1 MFVLVKWFSGSSGY
15 SQPFTPVGLASISWL
30 DMGQK
35 LSELRVH
42 LLKLFF
48 DGRQIM
54 NQAVRRNRLLPWYI
68 GIAIVILGE
77 LYIGYEMFYVGCP
90 APVMLELAVLI
101 VIPIVYLTLMYLTF
115 VSQD

>member
-1 MFVLVKWFSGSSGY
+1 
-15 SQPFTPVGLASISWL
+15 
-30 DMGQK
+30 
-35 LSELRVH
+35 
-42 LLKLFF
+42 
-48 DGRQIM
+48 M

-77 LYIGYEMFYVGCP
+77 LYIAYEMFYVGCP
-90 APVMLELAVLI
+90 APMMLELAVLI